1 MSLTEVEAFFQTDL
15 THSDPVIADLLL
27 QESGRQSDQ
36 IGLIASENLVSR
48 AVIEAQASVIAN
60 KYAEGYPGRR
70 YYAGCRFAD
79 EIEQLAIERAKALFD
94 CRFANVQPHSG
105 AQANS
110 AVMLALLQPGDT
122 VLGMSL
128 EAGGHLTHGARVTL
142 SGKWF
147 HAVHYG
153 VRQDTCEIDYD
164 EVERLAGQHK
174 PRLIIAG
181 YSAYPRRIDWARFR
195 AIADAV
201 GAYLMVDMAH
211 IAGLVAAGLHDSPVP
226 YAHVVTSA
234 SHQTL
239 RGPRGGFILSN
250 DEDIARQIN
259 AAVFPGIQ
267 GGPMM
272 HVIAGKAVAFAEASQ
287 PAFRHYARSVLENA
301 QAIGAVL
308 KEGGVDLVTQGTDNH
323 LLLVDLRPKGLWGN
337 QAEVALER
345 VGITCNKNGIPFDT
359 APPTIASGIRLG
371 TPSGTSRGFGVV
383 EFQRIGELVLAVLA
397 GLQIQSQG
405 HADTERRVRDEVALL
420 CRRFPVY
427 TSN

>member
-1 MSLTEVEAFFQTDL
+1 MSANDTQFFFQRSLTDA
-15 THSDPVIADLLL
+15 DPLIASLLS
-27 QESGRQSDQ
+27 QESSRQLDQ
-36 IGLIASENLVSR
+36 IGLIASENLVSQ
-48 AVIEAQASVIAN
+48 AVIEAQSSIVAN
-60 KYAEGYPGRR
+60 KYAEGYPGKR

-79 EIEQLAIERAKALFD
+79 ELEEIAIARANALFGSQ
-94 CRFANVQPHSG
+94 FANVQPHSG

-128 EAGGHLTHGARVTL
+128 NAGGHLTHGARVTL

-153 VRQDTCEIDYD
+153 VRTDTCEIDYE
-164 EVERLAGQHK
+164 EVAKLAFEHR

-181 YSAYPRRIDWARFR
+181 SSAYPRKIDWAKFR
-195 AIADAV
+195 EIADAV

-211 IAGLVAAGLHDSPVP
+211 IAGLVAAGLHESPLP
-226 YAHVVTSA
+226 HAHIVTSA

-250 DEDIARQIN
+250 EEEIARQIN

-272 HVIAGKAVAFAEASQ
+272 HVIAGKAVAFAEAAT
-287 PAFRHYARSVLENA
+287 PAFKAYAEAVLENA
-301 QAIGAVL
+301 RAMGEVL
-308 KEGGVDLVTQGTDNH
+308 QEGGVDLVTKGTDNH

-337 QAEVALER
+337 EAEVALER

-359 APPTIASGIRLG
+359 APPKIASGIRLG
-371 TPSGTSRGFGVV
+371 TPMGTSRGFGVR

-397 GLQIQSQG
+397 GLQIDSRG
-405 HADTERRVRDEVALL
+405 HTDTERRVRDEVAAL
-420 CRRFPVY
+420 CRRFPMY
-427 TSN
+427 TS